1 MISIEIAKIFE
12 DIADML
18 EIKGDNPFRIRAYR
32 KAARNIRT
40 LAEDLEIFAD
50 EGRLDQIPGIGS
62 GMKEKIYEIL
72 DTGRLQFYEELK
84 NEIPP
89 SLVKLL
95 SIPGVGPKLAK
106 RFYEELDIRDI
117 EHLEKMAKEHRLAGL
132 PGIKEKTEQN
142 IIKGIEMVKR
152 GLERMTLGVALPIA
166 NEIVNQLSELSEV
179 KRISTAGSLRRGKET
194 IGDIDILTT
203 SSNSKKVMDTFISLP
218 LVERVLVCGDTKSS
232 IITYDG
238 IHVDLRVVEP
248 ESYGS
253 ALAYF
258 TGSKAHNIRI
268 REIAMKNSLKIN
280 EYGVFDEKNGMK
292 IACENEEEIYQIL
305 DMPFIV
311 PELREDRGEI
321 EAAKQNR
328 LPGLVKLSQIKGD
341 LHIHTTWSDGG
352 NSIEEMLKAAQEIGY
367 KYLAICDHSQTLKVA
382 GGLSEDKLLKQ
393 IEKIKELNSKYKD
406 FDILA
411 GSEVDI
417 KADGSLDYSDE
428 LLEKLDIV
436 VAAIHTR
443 FKMPRHE
450 MTRRII
456 KAIQNPYVNI
466 LAHPTGRLL
475 GVRDAYEIDL
485 DEILKVAKRNNVALE
500 INAFPERLDLN
511 DINCKRAKDYG
522 VLISINTDSHITN
535 QLNYMTL
542 GVSVARRGW
551 LEPENI
557 INTKH
562 IEEVLSLFKG

>member
-1 MISIEIAKIFE
+1 MISFEIAKIFE

-40 LAEDLEIFAD
+40 LAEDLEKFAD

-62 GMKEKIYEIL
+62 GTKEKIYEIL
-72 DTGRLQFYEELK
+72 DTGRLQFYEKLK

-152 GLERMTLGVALPIA
+152 GLERMTLGVALSTA
-166 NEIVNQLSELSEV
+166 NEIVNKLSKLSEV
-179 KRISTAGSLRRGKET
+179 KRISTAGSLRRRKET

-238 IHVDLRVVEP
+238 IHVDLRVIEP

-280 EYGVFDEKNGMK
+280 EYGVFDEKTGMK
-292 IACENEEEIYQIL
+292 IAGENEEEIYQII

-328 LPGLVKLSQIKGD
+328 LPSLVKLSQIKGD

-417 KADGSLDYSDE
+417 KADGSLDYPDE

-443 FKMPRHE
+443 LKMPRHE

-456 KAIQNPYVNI
+456 KAIQNPNVNI